1 MPEIVSQIHRLFIVN
16 HVNCLCLTTELSEPR
31 AAGLSRIFCFP
42 DFVSTCLQELVIRN
56 SFCSCTFEFK
66 DVSSHFDF
74 QAVQKTS
81 VSSFHHDSPIS
92 HFLPFTFTI
101 VHESSPKSFHH
112 FHDFISRVQVAET
125 FRCCRAALVPL
136 SSELLLKLQQS
147 ARNF

>member
-81 VSSFHHDSPIS
+81 VHLSTMIHLFHTSYLSLSPSCMNLRPNHFTTFTTSFHGY
-92 HFLPFTFTI
+92 
-101 VHESSPKSFHH
+101 K
-112 FHDFISRVQVAET
+112 
-125 FRCCRAALVPL
+125 
-136 SSELLLKLQQS
+136 
-147 ARNF
+147 